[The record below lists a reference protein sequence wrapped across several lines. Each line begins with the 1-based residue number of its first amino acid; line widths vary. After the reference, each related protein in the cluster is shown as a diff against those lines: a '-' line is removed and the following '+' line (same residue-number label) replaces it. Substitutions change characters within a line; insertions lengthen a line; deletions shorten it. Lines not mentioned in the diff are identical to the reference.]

1 MSDASATRDHDARHV
16 PDPELLARI
25 AHLRMAA
32 ARTVDG
38 MLAGLHRSPHRG
50 ASMTFVEHRDYVP
63 GDDLR
68 LLDWRAYAR
77 NDRYVIRRFEQESQ
91 QAAYMALDVSA
102 SMSFGDAHTC
112 KVDYAATLLAAVA
125 YVLLRQGDAVGAFAW
140 DAHVRHALAARQRP
154 QHFDALLEILG
165 QRPAAPTTS
174 LQGALREQLDRVGR
188 RALFVVASD
197 LIDFETDALA
207 TLASMRGLGH
217 EVILFHV
224 LHRAE
229 LELQLEGAVRVEGLE
244 QEPSIDVDAGA
255 LRQAYQQQVEIWL
268 RGCEDSCRDHGV
280 RYVRAIT
287 DQPAEAVLTQTLV
300 DARRHGWA

>member
-1 MSDASATRDHDARHV
+1 MSDAQAAREHDARHV
-16 PDPELLARI
+16 PDPALLARV

-68 LLDWRAYAR
+68 MLDWRAYAR
-77 NDRYVIRRFEQESQ
+77 NDRYVIRRFEHESQ
-91 QAAYMALDVSA
+91 QSAFVALDVSA
-102 SMSFGDAHTC
+102 SMSFGEDSTR
-112 KVDYAATLLAAVA
+112 KIDYAATLLAAVA

-140 DAHVRHALAARQRP
+140 DAHVRHALAPRQRP

-165 QRPAAPTTS
+165 QRPETPTTS
-174 LQGALREQLDRVGR
+174 LQGALRDQLDRVGR

-197 LIDFETDALA
+197 LIDFSTDALP
-207 TLASMRGLGH
+207 TLATMRSMGH

-224 LHRAE
+224 LHRDEVTLA
-229 LELQLEGAVRVEGLE
+229 LEGTVRVEGLE
-244 QEPSIDVDAGA
+244 QEAGIDVDAGA
-255 LRQAYQQQVEIWL
+255 LRQAYQQQVDAWL
-268 RGCEDSCRDHGV
+268 QRAEGTCRDQGV

-287 DQPAEAVLTQTLV
+287 DQAPEAVLTQTLV